1 MGRSASRGER
11 KSGTRLRVDVEADQD
26 SPRLRELDEARGEVR
41 ERASTLREQ
50 GWKWELSGRAWAYK
64 EAAKQVRKW
73 LLDPAAVP
81 DRSRVEFVVELL
93 EGSAAVYEA
102 ADRED

>member
-1 MGRSASRGER
+1 MGRSAPREER
-11 KSGTRLRVDVEADQD
+11 KSGTRLRLDLQTEEETGRLSEA
-26 SPRLRELDEARGEVR
+26 R
-41 ERASTLREQ
+41 ERATTLREQ

-73 LLDPAAVP
+73 LLEPTAVP
-81 DRSRVEFVVELL
+81 ERARVEFVVELL